1 MQAGRSRRQGLAALV
16 ALVIM
21 AGNAL
26 AVGTGIVDRVSGWY
40 PAGTNL
46 TVTATAGTN
55 DELKGWS
62 GDTNSA
68 TFGAATITFLV
79 NAPKTITAT
88 FRDIMRTITATAGSN
103 GSISPSGPVA
113 VAQGDNQTFT
123 ITPSANYHILDV
135 LVGGSS
141 VGAIGSYTFTNVMS
155 NATIASS
162 FAIDTHVVTFQA
174 GAHGSISGGTAVQ
187 TIDHGSNATPPT
199 ITATMG
205 YAHSGWN
212 GSYTSVTNTRMLT
225 ALYTTNEYTLTF
237 NSAGGSAVSPIAQ
250 LYTTAI
256 TAPAAPTRTGYTFA
270 SWNPAVPATMP
281 ASNQTHTA
289 LWTTNDYSF
298 IVSSERGTPTPVG
311 TNWYAHGATVNFV
324 MTNSPIIIPNDT
336 KYDATGWVGT
346 GSLISGTGTNGSF
359 TITNN
364 TTMTWQWSTNYW
376 IQLDV
381 LTE

>member
-1 MQAGRSRRQGLAALV
+1 MNRSLKQAMAALM
-16 ALVIM
+16 ALGIM
-21 AGNAL
+21 TGSAL
-26 AVGTGIVDRVSGWY
+26 AVGTGIVDRVSGWC

-46 TVTATAGTN
+46 TVTAQPAAN
-55 DELKGWS
+55 DMLSGWS
-62 GDTNSA
+62 GSTNGA

-88 FRDIMRTITATAGSN
+88 FVDIMRTITASAGAN
-103 GSISPSGPVA
+103 GSITPSGAVA
-113 VAQGDNQTFT
+113 VAQGDNQAFT
-123 ITPSANYHILDV
+123 ITPAANYHILDV

-141 VGAIGSYTFTNVMS
+141 VGAVGSYTFTNVMG
-155 NATIASS
+155 NATIVPS
-162 FAIDTHVVTFQA
+162 FAINTYVVTFQA